1 MLIVLGSL
9 ACPMWAEEG
18 DVGTEV
24 NCDET
29 FLADA
34 SSFVGED
41 IYSC

>member
-1 MLIVLGSL
+1 MG
-9 ACPMWAEEG
+9 G
-18 DVGTEV
+18 VGTEV

-34 SSFVGED
+34 SSFIDGD